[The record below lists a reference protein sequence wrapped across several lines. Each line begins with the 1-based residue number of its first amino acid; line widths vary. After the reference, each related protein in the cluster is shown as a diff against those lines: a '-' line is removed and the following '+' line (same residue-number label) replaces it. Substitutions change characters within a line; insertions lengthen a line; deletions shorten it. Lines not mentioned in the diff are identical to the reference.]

1 MNDAHDE
8 WWLAT
13 LGRTVIWAR
22 LRVLEAGTAE
32 VFDSDGATLP
42 YDSEDTAR
50 AASFK
55 YIHRKIMGCFCR
67 KEKENTPKD
76 LVHLACEDKVKFR
89 RTFSCSCN
97 YFLNFRYNHFLCRK
111 LI

>member
-1 MNDAHDE
+1 MTRDQ

-32 VFDSDGATLP
+32 VFDSDGNTLP

-50 AASFK
+50 GMLLDAEFVEWEGLDA
-55 YIHRKIMGCFCR
+55 
-67 KEKENTPKD
+67 ED
-76 LVHLACEDKVKFR
+76 ALARGFALDQIAPPEADTDAQLRDRMVQSLGAR
-89 RTFSCSCN
+89 A
-97 YFLNFRYNHFLCRK
+97 
-111 LI
+111 